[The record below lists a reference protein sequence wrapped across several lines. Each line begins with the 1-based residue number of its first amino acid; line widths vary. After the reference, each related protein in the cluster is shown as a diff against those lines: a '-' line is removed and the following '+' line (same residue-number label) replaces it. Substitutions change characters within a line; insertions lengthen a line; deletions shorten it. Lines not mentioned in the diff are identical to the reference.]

1 MTAVLRVHEGDDVHL
16 HARMVVA
23 PVAGVFR
30 AAAPGMVT
38 TEGEILV
45 EGQVIGV
52 IEGSGRRVDVVSS
65 FTGFFMGS
73 LAESGERVRPGQ
85 PVAWLHDVDL
95 SGGR

>member
-1 MTAVLRVHEGDDVHL
+1 MAAVMRLREGDDVHL

-30 AAAPGMVT
+30 AAAPGTVT

-45 EGQVIGV
+45 EGQVVGV
-52 IEGSGRRVDVVSS
+52 IEVSGQQINVVSA

-73 LAESGERVRPGQ
+73 LVESGERVRPGQ
-85 PVAWLHDVDL
+85 PVAWLHDVNP
-95 SGGR
+95 SGRR

>member
-1 MTAVLRVHEGDDVHL
+1 MTAVMRLREGDDLHV

-30 AAAPGMVT
+30 AAAPGTFT

-52 IEGSGRRVDVVSS
+52 IEGSGREVEVVSA

-73 LAESGERVRPGQ
+73 LAETGERVRPGQ

-95 SGGR
+95 GRRR